1 MLIQVKHLLDELN
14 SQYYST
20 VLCLIIGLYKDVED
34 DSLLVAERKEQ
45 LEDRQKAYQWLKFPG
60 TGVPS
65 GIKGTMHEVP
75 EDEKFV
81 LLKAID
87 FTKTAFEAFAKLTI
101 GGIGK
106 GHQVKHL
113 HDFASIARFIQ
124 PARLPLDE
132 GNRWQYDV
140 EFGRQMLN
148 GVNPYIIE
156 KCTKLPANFPVT
168 HELVGPFLTRGLT
181 LEQEMEVSSLGTFM
195 TVLQVTR

>member
-1 MLIQVKHLLDELN
+1 M
-14 SQYYST
+14 
-20 VLCLIIGLYKDVED
+20 YKDIKHN
-34 DSLLVAERKEQ
+34 SLLLTERNGQ
-45 LEDRQKAYQWLKFPG
+45 LKQRRKTYQWLKFPG

-65 GIKGTMHEVP
+65 GIKGSMNEVP

-81 LLKAID
+81 LVKAVD
-87 FTKTAFEAFAKLTI
+87 FYLTAIEAFAKVKS

-106 GHQVKHL
+106 GHQAKHL
-113 HDFASIARFIQ
+113 HDFSTVARFIH
-124 PARLPLDE
+124 PVRLRLDE
-132 GNRWQYDV
+132 GSRWQYDV

-181 LEQEMEVSSLGTFM
+181 LEQEMEVSKNGFSK
-195 TVLQVTR
+195 

>member
-1 MLIQVKHLLDELN
+1 MNL
-14 SQYYST
+14 QYYST

-34 DSLLVAERKEQ
+34 DSLLVTERKEQ
-45 LEDRQKAYQWLKFPG
+45 LEDRQKAYKWLKFPG

-65 GIKGTMHEVP
+65 GIKGSMHEVP
-75 EDEKFV
+75 EDEQFV
-81 LLKAID
+81 LVKAAD
-87 FTKTAFEAFAKLTI
+87 FYWTAIKAYAKVKA
-101 GGIGK
+101 GGIEK
-106 GHQVKHL
+106 GYQVKHL
-113 HDFASIARFIQ
+113 HEFASIARFLQ
-124 PARLPLDE
+124 PASLPLDE
-132 GNRWQYDV
+132 GSRWQYDV

-195 TVLQVTR
+195 TVLQATR